1 MSDPLRPQD
10 PNRPQAPQEPL
21 RPKKMVR
28 PKPGTRPAAA
38 QTAAPSPEP
47 LRSEPHKASNP
58 GPEFAEAEVS
68 PGRAD
73 LGVQRLKS
81 LIGDAQ
87 GALSR
92 HVPEKAGPLLAGA
105 RQKLVQVKD
114 AILPPVPPDNDI
126 HDAASGMPAPRPS
139 ADYRRIASKGYGL
152 IILTFGV
159 FGGWAAF
166 ASIDSAVIAPGVV
179 SVESRRQVVQ
189 HLEGGIVAEIL
200 VKDGQKVKDGE
211 VLFRLDPTSSLANYD
226 SVRAQL
232 DTLLATEARLEAERG
247 MAAAITFPPNL
258 MARTDN
264 PVVKAAL
271 ADQQAQFRDRKA
283 SLDGQMGILNQ
294 RIVQGETE
302 IDGLGREKASAEQQ
316 LFYCDDELDGIQKL
330 SDKGLVSKSRLAQL
344 QREKA
349 RLQGVIGRNIADTA
363 KAQATISEMRM
374 QIEQITQKQ
383 QEEVAQ
389 QIVETRQKIAD
400 LREKL
405 NISESVLKRI
415 DIRAPRAG
423 IVQNIN
429 PKIYTVGAVV
439 RPGDTMLEVVPQND
453 ELIVD
458 AQVPTT
464 DIDRLHGGVD
474 QVEVRFPAFHART
487 TPLIVGQLRSVSP
500 DRLMDE
506 QTRQPY
512 YQAVISVSNT
522 DIPDEMKSRLRPG
535 MPAEVIF
542 NTGERSVM
550 SYLTR
555 PLTDALTHSFR
566 EK

>member
-1 MSDPLRPQD
+1 MSDPLRPTD
-10 PNRPQAPQEPL
+10 PSTPKDPARDPL
-21 RPKKMVR
+21 RPLR
-28 PKPGTRPAAA
+28 TASQSGPAPGARGEEPAGFAE
-38 QTAAPSPEP
+38 PEP
-47 LRSEPHKASNP
+47 
-58 GPEFAEAEVS
+58 AES
-68 PGRAD
+68 SI
-73 LGVQRLKS
+73 QRLKT
-81 LIGDAQ
+81 LLGNAQ
-87 GALSR
+87 DSMTRNL
-92 HVPEKAGPLLAGA
+92 PEKAGPLLAEA
-105 RQKLVQVKD
+105 RQKLGQVKN
-114 AILPPVPPDNDI
+114 AILPPVPPDNTT

-139 ADYRRIASKGYGL
+139 SDFRRVAAKGYGL

-159 FGGWAAF
+159 CGGWAAL

-200 VKDGQKVKDGE
+200 VKDGQQVKAGE

-232 DTLLATEARLEAERG
+232 DTLLATEARLAAERD
-247 MAAAITFPPNL
+247 MAAAITFPAVL
-258 MARTDN
+258 LARSDS
-264 PVVKAAL
+264 PVVKAAI

-283 SLDGQMGILNQ
+283 SLEGQIGILNQ
-294 RIVQGETE
+294 RVVQGETE
-302 IDGLGREKASAEQQ
+302 IDGLAREKASAEEQ
-316 LFYCDDELDGIQKL
+316 LFYCDDELAGIQKL

-349 RLQGVIGRNIADTA
+349 RLQGVIGRNIADSA

-374 QIEQITQKQ
+374 QIQQIMQKQ

-400 LREKL
+400 LKEKL

-415 DIRAPRAG
+415 DIRAPRTG

-487 TPLIVGQLRSVSP
+487 TPLILGQLRSVSP

-512 YQAVISVSNT
+512 YQAVVAVNNT
-522 DIPDEMKSRLRPG
+522 DIPDEMKNRLRPG

-542 NTGERSVM
+542 STGERSVM

>member
-1 MSDPLRPQD
+1 MTEQMTRRPSG
-10 PNRPQAPQEPL
+10 PAPRPA
-21 RPKKMVR
+21 
-28 PKPGTRPAAA
+28 PKPAEAPAAR
-38 QTAAPSPEP
+38 THRLPP
-47 LRSEPHKASNP
+47 
-58 GPEFAEAEVS
+58 FAEAGVA
-68 PGRAD
+68 RAK
-73 LGVQRLKS
+73 R
-81 LIGDAQ
+81 
-87 GALSR
+87 
-92 HVPEKAGPLLAGA
+92 LLAGTAPFLEQA
-105 RQKLVQVKD
+105 RGGLARVKD
-114 AILPPVPPDNDI
+114 TLLPPALPQAELADPL
-126 HDAASGMPAPRPS
+126 SGLSAPAPS
-139 ADYRRIASKGYGL
+139 ADYRRVAARGYAL

-166 ASIDSAVIAPGVV
+166 ASINSAVIAQGVV

-200 VKDGQKVKDGE
+200 VKDGQQVQAGQ

-232 DTLLATEARLEAERG
+232 DTLLATLARLDAERM
-247 MAAAITFPPNL
+247 MAPAVTFPKILLDRASSPG
-258 MARTDN
+258 
-264 PVVKAAL
+264 VKSAMD
-271 ADQQAQFRDRKA
+271 DQLAQFRDRKA
-283 SLDGQMGILNQ
+283 SLEGQMGILNT

-302 IDGLGREKASAEQQ
+302 LDGLAREKASAEDQ
-316 LFYCDDELDGIQKL
+316 LFYCEDELAGIQKL
-330 SDKGLVSKSRLAQL
+330 SDKGLISKPRLAQL

-374 QIEQITQKQ
+374 QIQQLMQKQ

-389 QIVETRQKIAD
+389 SIVETRQKIAD
-400 LREKL
+400 LGEKL
-405 NISESVLKRI
+405 NITENVLKRV

-429 PKIYTVGAVV
+429 PRTYTVGAVV
-439 RPGDTMLEVVPQND
+439 RAGDTMLEVVPQND

-464 DIDRLHGGVD
+464 DVDRLHGGVD
-474 QVEVRFPAFHART
+474 EVEVRFPAFHART
-487 TPLIVGQLRSVSP
+487 TPLIVGQLRSLSP
-500 DRLMDE
+500 DRLVDE
-506 QTRQPY
+506 QTKQPY
-512 YQAVISVSNT
+512 YQAVVAVANT
-522 DIPDEMKSRLRPG
+522 DVPDEMKARLRPG

-550 SYLTR
+550 SFLTR
-555 PLTDALTHSFR
+555 PLTDALTRSFR

>member
-1 MSDPLRPQD
+1 MSDPLRPKD
-10 PNRPQAPQEPL
+10 PNAPADRRDPL
-21 RPKKMVR
+21 RPLRKGAGSASPR
-28 PKPGTRPAAA
+28 GAAA
-38 QTAAPSPEP
+38 PGEAEPTPFAEPPAPSM
-47 LRSEPHKASNP
+47 
-58 GPEFAEAEVS
+58 
-68 PGRAD
+68 AD
-73 LGVQRLKS
+73 AGMQRLKS
-81 LIGDAQ
+81 MLEGAQ
-87 GALSR
+87 GTLARNL
-92 HVPEKAGPLLAGA
+92 PERAGPLLAEA
-105 RQKLVQVKD
+105 RQKLAQVKD
-114 AILPPVPPDNDI
+114 AILPPIPPDNTTP
-126 HDAASGMPAPRPS
+126 DAASGMPAPRPS
-139 ADYRRIASKGYGL
+139 SDYRRVASKGYGL

-159 FGGWAAF
+159 FGGWAAL

-200 VKDGQKVKDGE
+200 VKDGQQVKAGE

-232 DTLLATEARLEAERG
+232 DTLLATESRLVSERD
-247 MAAAITFPPNL
+247 MAAAITFPADL
-258 MARTDN
+258 LARKDN
-264 PVVKAAL
+264 PVVKAAI
-271 ADQQAQFRDRKA
+271 ADQQAQFRDRRA
-283 SLDGQMGILNQ
+283 SLEGQIAILNQ
-294 RIVQGETE
+294 RVVQGETE
-302 IDGLGREKASAEQQ
+302 IDGLAREKASAEEQ
-316 LFYCDDELDGIQKL
+316 LFYCDDELAGIQKL

-349 RLQGVIGRNIADTA
+349 RLQGVIGRNIADSA

-374 QIEQITQKQ
+374 QIQQIMQKQ

-400 LREKL
+400 LKEKL

-415 DIRAPRAG
+415 DIRAPRSG

-487 TPLIVGQLRSVSP
+487 TPLILGQLRSVSP

-512 YQAVISVSNT
+512 YQAVVSVNNT
-522 DIPDEMKSRLRPG
+522 DIPDEMKNRLRPG